1 MKQLHLMVLS
11 VVLLSGCSASM
22 VVRPGANSTSKYAP
36 VNEAGRPG
44 IVKYL
49 NEGARSVKEARR
61 EDAYKQMYDACGGDY
76 KIVAE
81 GPRAEGSVIVPAGYG
96 AITADSQYLYIQF
109 ECVSPK

>member
-1 MKQLHLMVLS
+1 MKQFHFMVFS
-11 VVLLSGCSASM
+11 AILLSGCSADM
-22 VVRPGANSTSKYAP
+22 VVRPGGGSASQYAP
-36 VNEAGRPG
+36 VNESSRPG

-49 NEGARSVKEARR
+49 NEGAQSVKEARR
-61 EDAYKQMYDACGGDY
+61 QDAYKQMHNACGGDY

-81 GPRAEGSVIVPAGYG
+81 GPRAEGSAIVPAGYG